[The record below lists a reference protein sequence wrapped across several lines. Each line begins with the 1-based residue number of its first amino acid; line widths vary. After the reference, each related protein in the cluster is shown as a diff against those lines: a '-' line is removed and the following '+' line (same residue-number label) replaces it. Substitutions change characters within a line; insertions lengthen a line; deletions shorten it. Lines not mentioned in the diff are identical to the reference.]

1 LTFSGKVGDTVSDER
16 LLSALMSRT
25 RRMILDILA
34 RKEATAEE
42 LANETGKS
50 IQTIYY
56 HLRVLEKAGLISH
69 KEERHGHLI
78 QKRYV
83 RRGETR
89 IFLSVESRDKLEEII
104 KDAIKFIQGL
114 GMKIRDEEL
123 LKKRIAYILS
133 LVDGFMGKEK
143 EVAFRYKRQLEEADQ
158 LVEKLVLDILAIY
171 SLSDKEFSRYIKL
184 LEEFRR
190 VVRENISK

>member
-1 LTFSGKVGDTVSDER
+1 
-16 LLSALMSRT
+16 
-25 RRMILDILA
+25 
-34 RKEATAEE
+34 
-42 LANETGKS
+42 
-50 IQTIYY
+50 
-56 HLRVLEKAGLISH
+56 
-69 KEERHGHLI
+69 
-78 QKRYV
+78 
-83 RRGETR
+83 
-89 IFLSVESRDKLEEII
+89 
-104 KDAIKFIQGL
+104 
-114 GMKIRDEEL
+114 MKIRDEEL